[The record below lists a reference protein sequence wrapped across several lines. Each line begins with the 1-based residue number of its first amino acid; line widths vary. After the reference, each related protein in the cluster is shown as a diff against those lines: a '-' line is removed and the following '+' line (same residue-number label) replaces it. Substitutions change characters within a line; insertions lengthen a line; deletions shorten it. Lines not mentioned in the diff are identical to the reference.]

1 MRRRSVLRRRP
12 TKDRRG
18 RNQRKGIP
26 LRLFIALGIV
36 LFSII
41 SFYSMGQVNPITGNT
56 QRVAISTDQ
65 EIALGLQAA
74 PQMMQ
79 QHGGLASDAQ
89 GQRRVDQLGGELLT
103 ALNDMISN
111 ADGENPFQFEFHLLE
126 DKELVNAFALP
137 GGQVFITNALYERL
151 STDGQL
157 AGVLGH
163 EIGHVLERH
172 GAQRL
177 AQQKL
182 TQGLAGAAGV
192 ASDSQSGAQ
201 IAAAVGQ
208 MVNMKYGRDAELE
221 SDKWGVRLTA
231 AAGYDPRAMIQ
242 VMHVLE
248 EASGPGG
255 QPELFSTHPKP
266 ANRRKYIEDVIRLV
280 FPKGMPDGLRE

>member
-1 MRRRSVLRRRP
+1 MRRTARFGRRP
-12 TKDRRG
+12 QRARRG
-18 RNQRKGIP
+18 RSQRKGIP
-26 LRLFIALGIV
+26 LRLMIALGIA

-41 SFYSMGQVNPITGNT
+41 SFYSMGEENPVTGQT

-79 QHGGLASDAQ
+79 QHGGLADDQA
-89 GQRRVDQLGGELLT
+89 GQQRVDAIGGELLR
-103 ALNDMISN
+103 ALNEMI
-111 ADGENPFQFEFHLLE
+111 AEIDGENPFRFEFHLLE
-126 DKELVNAFALP
+126 DRQMVNAFALP

-151 STDGQL
+151 GTDGQL

-163 EIGHVLERH
+163 EVGHVLERH

-192 ASDSQSGAQ
+192 AGDSQATAQ
-201 IAAAVGQ
+201 LAAAVGQ

-231 AAGYDPRAMIQ
+231 EAGYDPRAMIE

-248 EASGPGG
+248 EAGG
-255 QPELFSTHPKP
+255 GGEQPELFSTHPKP
-266 ANRRKYIEDVIRLV
+266 ANRRAYIEDVIRLV
-280 FPKGMPDGLRE
+280 YPNGLPDGLRE

>member
-1 MRRRSVLRRRP
+1 M
-12 TKDRRG
+12 
-18 RNQRKGIP
+18 
-26 LRLFIALGIV
+26 IALGIA

-41 SFYSMGQVNPITGNT
+41 SFYSMGEENPVTGQT

-79 QHGGLASDAQ
+79 QHGGLADDQA
-89 GQRRVDQLGGELLT
+89 GQQRVDAIGGELLR
-103 ALNDMISN
+103 ALDEMI
-111 ADGENPFQFEFHLLE
+111 AEIDGENPFRFEFHLLE
-126 DKELVNAFALP
+126 DRQMVNAFALP

-163 EIGHVLERH
+163 EVGHVLERH

-192 ASDSQSGAQ
+192 AGDSQATAQ
-201 IAAAVGQ
+201 LAAAVGQ

-231 AAGYDPRAMIQ
+231 EAGYDPRAMIE

-248 EASGPGG
+248 EAGGGGG

-266 ANRRKYIEDVIRLV
+266 ANRRAYIEDVIRLV
-280 FPKGMPDGLRE
+280 YPNGLPDGLRE

>member
-1 MRRRSVLRRRP
+1 MRRKTIFSRRP
-12 TKDRRG
+12 QRDRRG

-26 LRLFIALGIV
+26 VRLFVALAIAL
-36 LFSII
+36 FSLL
-41 SFYSMGQVNPITGNT
+41 SFYSMGQVNPVTGTT

-65 EIALGLQAA
+65 EIALGLHAA

-79 QHGGLASDAQ
+79 QHGGLAGDQQ
-89 GQRRVDQLGGELLT
+89 GQRRVDEIGGELLQ
-103 ALNDMISN
+103 ALEDMIASN
-111 ADGENPFQFEFHLLE
+111 NGENPFRFEFHLLE
-126 DKELVNAFALP
+126 DKQLVNAFALP

-151 STDGQL
+151 ETDGQL

-163 EIGHVLERH
+163 EIGHILERH

-192 ASDSQSGAQ
+192 ASDSQAGAQ
-201 IAAAVGQ
+201 MAAAIGQ

-221 SDKWGVRLTA
+221 SDKWGVSLTA

-248 EASGPGG
+248 EAGGGGGP
-255 QPELFSTHPKP
+255 PELFSTHPKP
-266 ANRRKYIEDVIRLV
+266 ANRRKYIEDVIQLV
-280 FPKGMPDGLRE
+280 FPNGLPDGLRN